1 MARISS
7 YPVVTPKAI
16 DTLIISQGYDI
27 DADEPIEGNPTG
39 SVTIGSVIDLV
50 NTGLVPGTG
59 TVTSLGVSMPS
70 AFTVSNSPVTS
81 VGTIAI
87 TGAGTTSQ
95 YIDGTGSLQDS
106 ANQALD
112 TTSDVTFST
121 IAGNGASITNID
133 KYTTAQ
139 VDGFLALKANQAT
152 TYTKTETDALII
164 SEEVANGNY
173 IYTTNNKRY
182 SIQGLTHEQKGDQ
195 LKLAMSEIPS
205 NNWIFLPPGDYYSA
219 TGFVWTQRDA
229 GIIGLGGSS
238 KACHL
243 YSDSAHT
250 FHLDTSYLLYNSVHK
265 NFAVSQTGTGS
276 IYDAIHIGPS
286 TGSGIDQ
293 SQLDLDLHISEA
305 DRDGFHVEKNV
316 ISGRFNFKTTGQIV
330 TTSVGRYMV
339 YAANSSG
346 FNVNL
351 DNNQESIA
359 FLDSTTS
366 NIGILLRA
374 TIISGGNEPFKLIDN
389 GTNNG
394 FMSLSSVNSFKRSSE
409 IENARIPSPVLEL
422 PASKVAAFYPF
433 NSIVDSNFLD
443 ESIHQNDA
451 AITGG
456 ITLTD
461 TAFGNIAVL
470 DGTDGQA
477 VIPANTTL
485 QAITSKII
493 VSVIVEVNQE
503 SNGYLINS
511 SEIKLQYEHDDAKLN
526 LGVNIGGSVRSR
538 GVTGIEQN
546 KKYLLTYCYNG
557 TEYFLKKNTIEP
569 TRSNTTGA
577 VSIGNS
583 NISIGKI
590 SSNYFAGKISSLFIL
605 NDCTDELIEAVES
618 TILLNSNNLGTEKNR
633 GEDNNVY
640 ADTNFLNSSKGIIL
654 KDRTNSNSYRLL
666 VTGGVLG
673 IETV

>member
-1 MARISS
+1 MSTIKLNELATSNISL
-7 YPVVTPKAI
+7 TDFIAKA
-16 DTLIISQGYDI
+16 DANGLMTKNTVSNLSKFFETVGEVGFKGNVLI
-27 DADEPIEGNPTG
+27 ADDPTEDGWYLAGEIGVFPNIGNLEALSE
-39 SVTIGSVIDLV
+39 SVTIFVISNNDTSYSKIDIPL
-50 NTGLVPGTG
+50 TIPD
-59 TVTSLGVSMPS
+59 TV
-70 AFTVSNSPVTS
+70 
-81 VGTIAI
+81 
-87 TGAGTTSQ
+87 
-95 YIDGTGSLQDS
+95 
-106 ANQALD
+106 
-112 TTSDVTFST
+112 
-121 IAGNGASITNID
+121 
-133 KYTTAQ
+133 
-139 VDGFLALKANQAT
+139 
-152 TYTKTETDALII
+152 
-164 SEEVANGNY
+164 NGNY

-195 LKLAMSEIPS
+195 LKLAISEITS
-205 NNWIFLPPGDYYSA
+205 NNWIFLPPGEYYSA

-250 FHLDTSYLLYNSVHK
+250 FHLDTSNLLYNSVHK

-276 IYDAIHIGPS
+276 SYDAIHIAPS
-286 TGSGIDQ
+286 TGSGINQ
-293 SQLDLDLHISEA
+293 SQLDLDLHIAQAE
-305 DRDGFHVEKNV
+305 RDGFHVENNV
-316 ISGRFNFKTTGQIV
+316 ISGRFNFKTTGQTV
-330 TTSVGRYMV
+330 ATSVGRYMF

-366 NIGILLRA
+366 NIGILLRT
-374 TIISGGNEPFKLIDN
+374 TIICGGNEPFKLIDN

-409 IENARIPSPVLEL
+409 IENARVPLPALDL

-451 AITGG
+451 SVTGG

-461 TAFGNIAVL
+461 TAFGNIATL
-470 DGTDGQA
+470 DGIDGVS
-477 VIPANTTL
+477 VIPASTTL

-503 SNGYLINS
+503 TSGYLINS
-511 SEIKLQYEHDDAKLN
+511 SELKLQYDPTNTKFN
-526 LGVNIGGSVRSR
+526 FSVKIGGALKSRSVFN
-538 GVTGIEQN
+538 IEQG
-546 KKYLLTYCYNG
+546 KKYLLTYCYDG
-557 TEYFLKKNTIEP
+557 SRYFVRGNTIE
-569 TRSNTTGA
+569 TSSGSITGA

-583 NISIGKI
+583 DISIGKI